1 MAIPDPT
8 EAPCLVIS
16 AWESPYVTD
25 PHRFAMLLAAIHAC
39 DAAHGVRW
47 SPKISAADPTAWR
60 IARAPLLRELQSLL
74 ASTETPSEVLH

>member
-47 SPKISAADPTAWR
+47 SPQHRQKACTSEDGGRRDRSLMSACYCALVTT
-60 IARAPLLRELQSLL
+60 LRG
-74 ASTETPSEVLH
+74 